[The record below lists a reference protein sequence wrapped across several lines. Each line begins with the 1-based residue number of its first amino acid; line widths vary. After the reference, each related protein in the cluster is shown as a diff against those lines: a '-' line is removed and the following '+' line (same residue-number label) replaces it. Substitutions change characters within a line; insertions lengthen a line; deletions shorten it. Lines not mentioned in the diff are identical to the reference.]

1 MAAEISTLASPRFHL
16 QAIEESVI
24 SDSSAE
30 SPGVSG
36 AVAPTLG
43 NPPASGVIPGSLN
56 VVRSV
61 SPIAFSSPT
70 ETLGLSCGWSGSVI
84 LGSFEGETAA
94 KPLGVKSP
102 VINITLEPVPIPLLG
117 QVKQEEGVGLV
128 GGRTGA
134 GVGKGPL
141 VSWKMG
147 RAVVASLQSPP
158 LSLPALSASKPD
170 LISSGLDLNKRTGMV
185 SGDERPASAGL
196 LQQLAASLNAQ
207 IGPVGQASTT
217 LGETSSTG
225 VGNRSGVIE
234 GTPNS
239 SSIFSPSPNSSGQ
252 WRPHSASSIQAPS
265 ELVRKIIGTYGRKLS
280 QRPRYLMAQAEL

>member
-1 MAAEISTLASPRFHL
+1 
-16 QAIEESVI
+16 
-24 SDSSAE
+24 
-30 SPGVSG
+30 
-36 AVAPTLG
+36 
-43 NPPASGVIPGSLN
+43 
-56 VVRSV
+56 
-61 SPIAFSSPT
+61 
-70 ETLGLSCGWSGSVI
+70 VI
-84 LGSFEGETAA
+84 LGSVEAETAA

-117 QVKQEEGVGLV
+117 QAKQEEGVGLV
-128 GGRTGA
+128 GSRTGA

-147 RAVVASLQSPP
+147 RAVVASQQSPP

-170 LISSGLDLNKRTGMV
+170 LISSGLDLNERTGMV

-207 IGPVGQASTT
+207 NGPVGQASTT

-265 ELVRKIIGTYGRKLS
+265 ELVRKIIGMYGRKLS
-280 QRPRYLMAQAEL
+280 QRP